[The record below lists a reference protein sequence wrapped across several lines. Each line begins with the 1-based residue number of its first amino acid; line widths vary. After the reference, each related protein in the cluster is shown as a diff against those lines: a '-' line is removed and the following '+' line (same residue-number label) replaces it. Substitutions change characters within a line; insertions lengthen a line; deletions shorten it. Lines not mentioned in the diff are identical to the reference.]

1 MSSTKIFKYVNKMD
15 YYHNVSLAYK
25 ILFTIP
31 VMVWHRMKRS
41 SFYIQI
47 IEELYEVYKISQER
61 LNHLAILH
69 IEKKY

>member
-31 VMVWHRMKRS
+31 VMVASNKNEF
-41 SFYIQI
+41 FYIQI